1 MNDTALATG
10 PVDVDYRNLEAPLYR
25 WPATPKSK
33 LTISGA
39 EASLPEHIAEF
50 QQTLRDFAI
59 NVVRPI
65 GIELPN
71 FVELQI
77 VDTEPA
83 VRGDTV
89 SGATKPATL
98 ATGFVLNVP
107 LFLSSEEWI
116 VVDTRTGEYVERV
129 KK

>member
-65 GIELPN
+65 GIEL
-71 FVELQI
+71 
-77 VDTEPA
+77 D
-83 VRGDTV
+83 
-89 SGATKPATL
+89 K
-98 ATGFVLNVP
+98 
-107 LFLSSEEWI
+107 LSPEEVIAKDSRFWEF
-116 VVDTRTGEYVERV
+116 REKYL
-129 KK
+129 